1 MKEMKV
7 PLCIPDITKEEVD
20 IVSKV
25 LLGGWLAHGKYNKKF
40 EELFANTLGVEN
52 AITMNSCTGALEI
65 ALKCSGISQEVIIPS
80 MTFVAT
86 ANAVINSGCTPV
98 FCDVDLAT
106 RNLTASSILEKITS
120 KTEAVIVV
128 HYAGQPCN
136 MDEITKLCQD
146 KKLLLIEDSAQ
157 TFGAKWNGKQ
167 AGSYGIGCF
176 SFFPTKNITTAEGGM
191 FTTNDNN
198 LAEKARAIISH
209 GIVQSHKK
217 SKPWNREALYAGHNY
232 RMPNPLAAI
241 GYIQLQKIDELNK
254 KRIMLAKYYN
264 ESFSK
269 KIDGFIKCPHVLD
282 SAEHVYQMYTI
293 EVSEV
298 FRDDLVEY
306 LNICGIGASV
316 HYDPP
321 VHTQSLYKKYIKKD
335 TVLVNTEVLAR
346 TLITLPMYPSMTTSQ
361 IDYIVKSIG
370 TFILNNKIVG
380 E

>member
-7 PLCIPDITKEEVD
+7 PLCIPDITKKEVD
-20 IVSKV
+20 VVSKV
-25 LLGGWLAHGKYNKKF
+25 LLGGWLAHGEYNKKF
-40 EELFANTLGVEN
+40 EELFASTLGVNN
-52 AITMNSCTGALEI
+52 AITVNSCTSALEI

-86 ANAVINSGCTPV
+86 ANAVINSGCIPV

-106 RNLTASSILEKITS
+106 RNLTATNILEKITP
-120 KTEAVIVV
+120 KTEAIIVV

-198 LAEKARAIISH
+198 LADKARALTAH
-209 GIVQSHKK
+209 GIVQSHPK
-217 SKPWNREALYAGHNY
+217 SKPWNREALYVGHNY

-241 GYIQLQKIDELNK
+241 GYIQLKKIDELNS

-264 ESFSK
+264 DRFSK
-269 KIDGFIKCPHVLD
+269 TLDGLVKYPIVLD
-282 SAEHVYQMYTI
+282 AAEHVYQMYTI
-293 EVSEV
+293 EVSQEI
-298 FRDDLVEY
+298 RDDLVEY
-306 LNICGIGASV
+306 LNNCGIGASV

-321 VHTQSLYKKYIKKD
+321 VHMQSLYRKYIKKD
-335 TVLVNTEVLAR
+335 TVLDNTEQLAR
-346 TLITLPMYPSMTTSQ
+346 TLITLPMFPSMSTSQ
-361 IDYIVKSIG
+361 INYIVESIG
-370 TFILNNKIVG
+370 KFIFNK
-380 E
+380 